1 MGDVLLA
8 LWKGEV
14 WRHVTM
20 EANFMDRQ
28 RQRVRANEASKTT
41 TLHADHAFL
50 NISFSCVRKLPNCTM
65 DIIHRWTNFL
75 FFFSSG
81 TVLSDPTPDMTISPT
96 FDKFNE
102 TYLTSMKFVT
112 VRIQLTFSVCCHAE
126 ILLPWQRDVTASLY
140 FPALYKSDECSSR
153 VEGGYILFAVAPFSK
168 FKSNPPFTPT
178 QHV

>member
-20 EANFMDRQ
+20 EAKFLDRQ
-28 RQRVRANEASKTT
+28 RQRVRANKASKTT

-75 FFFSSG
+75 FFFFSG
-81 TVLSDPTPDMTISPT
+81 TVLSDSTPDMTISPT

-112 VRIQLTFSVCCHAE
+112 VRIHFLSDVFG
-126 ILLPWQRDVTASLY
+126 LL
-140 FPALYKSDECSSR
+140 SSR
-153 VEGGYILFAVAPFSK
+153 NFATMATWRNGFSLFPRAL
-168 FKSNPPFTPT
+168 
-178 QHV
+178 